1 MQLQGTFAARAW
13 RVAIAGTLALLA
25 AACSDT
31 DNGGPDGGEAAEVE
45 LSGTAAVGAPITG
58 AVVTA
63 KCGGGQTFTGNTTAN
78 GSYRIPAIPASAL
91 PCAVQVSGGFI
102 GGVANTQAFH
112 AFTTSGGTVNLTPLT
127 DLAVALASGM
137 NPGAWFNALSANNPP
152 DLDNLT
158 PALTTLL
165 NKLRAAG
172 YNIPSNLNP
181 VTTSFTPGPTNPYDL
196 LLEALADRLGATGSS
211 YGELLVEVVEDGA
224 DFAPPPAEEEE
235 EPTPGGTTPG
245 TVNAALAGSLTLTY
259 FQEASGAPFT
269 DRQQVPVVIG
279 ANNTLQIDGKT
290 LGNPYFRNFNGQP
303 HRPEIIWFDAARK
316 LEYAL
321 TDNELGH
328 FNEINVGD
336 TTGANAQGI
345 PRFLGQLRRPAVTVI
360 VPAALNGSYTP
371 RIVNKSGSLNYTVGN
386 NLPITIATDSIN
398 IDNGSFVFQPGDD
411 GYRVFDNTHSTVEP
425 NYRVTR
431 NVGSTITLD
440 LTLYVN
446 GEQMVAFKLERTQQ
460 IGDGVFSTASLYAE
474 KRPIPENVLAFF
486 NAAVARSPATL
497 TVVEDN
503 AGYNS
508 RYPAKCA
515 TMKLSMFKNG
525 EGDGLSFT
533 YFLQKGAQ
541 LDEYVDQQIYA
552 ASDTRY
558 KEEGGNK
565 IMTFSHN
572 RVVLRA
578 DGKVEVVAFLGA
590 ADKDIA
596 TNDGDDI
603 RDAGCTLP

>member
-1 MQLQGTFAARAW
+1 MRLQGMFAARAW

-31 DNGGPDGGEAAEVE
+31 DDGGPDGSDPAEVE
-45 LSGTAAVGAPITG
+45 IGGTAAVGAPITG

-78 GSYRIPAIPASAL
+78 GSYRIPAIPASVL

-137 NPGAWFNALSANNPP
+137 NPAAWFNALSANNPP

-165 NKLRAAG
+165 NKLRSAG
-172 YNIPSNLNP
+172 YNVPGNLNP
-181 VTTSFTPGPTNPYDL
+181 VSTSFTPGPSNPYDL

-245 TVNAALAGSLTLTY
+245 TVNAALTGSLTLTY

-290 LGNPYFRNFNGQP
+290 LSNPYFRNFGGQP

-345 PRFLGQLRRPAVTVI
+345 PRFLGQLRKPAVTVI

-371 RIVNKSGSLNYTVGN
+371 RIITKSSGFNYTVGN
-386 NLPITIATDSIN
+386 NLPITIAAESIN
-398 IDNGSFVFQPGDD
+398 VDNGSFVFQPSDD
-411 GYRVFDNTHSTVEP
+411 GYRVFNNTNSTVEP
-425 NYRVTR
+425 NYRITR
-431 NVGSTITLD
+431 NVSSTVTLD
-440 LTLYVN
+440 LTIYVN
-446 GEQMVAFKLERTQQ
+446 GEQVVGFKLERTQQ
-460 IGDGVFSTASLYAE
+460 IGDGVFSTSSLYAE

-486 NAAVARSPATL
+486 DLAVTRTPVEL
-497 TVVEDN
+497 TVVQDDT
-503 AGYNS
+503 GYNS
-508 RYPAKCA
+508 GYPAKCA
-515 TMKLSMFKNG
+515 KMKLSTFKNG
-525 EGDGLSFT
+525 TGDAVSFT
-533 YFLQKGAQ
+533 YFLHKGEGFQ
-541 LDEYVDQQIYA
+541 EYVDQEIYA
-552 ASDTRY
+552 ASNTRY
-558 KEEGGNK
+558 LENNGNK
-565 IMTFSHN
+565 ILAFSRN
-572 RVVLRA
+572 RISLRA
-578 DGKVEVVAFLGA
+578 DGLVDATALLGA
-590 ADKDIA
+590 SIKDRA
-596 TNDGDDI
+596 TNDTTQI
-603 RDAGCTLP
+603 ATACPP